1 MSRVSALAAF
11 VAVVW
16 VVLVA
21 DTAAAAA
28 AVVGFVHMS
37 SVCFVGLAKPGRRNS
52 LLAALTYF
60 FDDLVFLQTHS
71 EVCC

>member
-21 DTAAAAA
+21 DTAAA
-28 AVVGFVHMS
+28 VVGFVHMS
-37 SVCFVGLAKPGRRNS
+37 SVCFVGLAKPGRRDS

-60 FDDLVFLQTHS
+60 FDSLVFLQTHS
-71 EVCC
+71 DVCC